1 MSADAVAV
9 RVEHLS
15 KVYQLWDSPRDRLL
29 HPLRRAAGALP
40 GRGSRA
46 GRVPAGYREFRALD
60 DVSFEIR
67 KGESWG
73 FVGVNGSGKST
84 LLKIISGN
92 IRPSA
97 GRVEVDGKVAIL
109 DYGSGFNTDFTG
121 RENIYVKGALLGL
134 SRRQIDER
142 FDAIAAF
149 ADIGEFLDQPVK
161 TYSTGMGARLGF
173 AIMAHVDADT
183 LITDEALG
191 VGDAFFVQKCMR
203 HIRGFLERGT
213 FLFVSHSINDVMSL
227 CDHAVWLQQG
237 RIARIGEAGEVCRAY
252 MASVERK
259 NSEQFLTR
267 SSPAANER
275 RPAPGGTPLPR
286 GEAVEVHERARPP
299 KEIRLSA
306 SQLAALKDHFQP
318 RSLPSAMA
326 ATGGRVEVAE
336 IPPDASDALDGDTGV
351 GGGRIFSVAVTDEN
365 GLPLTSFVGAEAVNV
380 TVQAV
385 AERPVQRPILG
396 FQIKNRTGLTLIAEN
411 TSAMANGEDF
421 ALQPGEVLCASFR
434 FCMPLLP
441 VGDYVVR
448 AGFADGV
455 EDHNAL
461 IDVRHEAL
469 LLRCR
474 TSGARHGLVGVPML
488 DVNLRRVAAPS
499 ALIAGAD
506 QEA

>member
-275 RPAPGGTPLPR
+275 RPAPGGTPRRPR
-286 GEAVEVHERARPP
+286 RSSRPADPRRPQGHPASRSAR
-299 KEIRLSA
+299 R
-306 SQLAALKDHFQP
+306 
-318 RSLPSAMA
+318 R
-326 ATGGRVEVAE
+326 
-336 IPPDASDALDGDTGV
+336 
-351 GGGRIFSVAVTDEN
+351 
-365 GLPLTSFVGAEAVNV
+365 
-380 TVQAV
+380 
-385 AERPVQRPILG
+385 
-396 FQIKNRTGLTLIAEN
+396 
-411 TSAMANGEDF
+411 
-421 ALQPGEVLCASFR
+421 CASS
-434 FCMPLLP
+434 
-441 VGDYVVR
+441 
-448 AGFADGV
+448 
-455 EDHNAL
+455 N
-461 IDVRHEAL
+461 
-469 LLRCR
+469 
-474 TSGARHGLVGVPML
+474 
-488 DVNLRRVAAPS
+488 
-499 ALIAGAD
+499 
-506 QEA
+506 